1 MALMGSGT
9 LPVRFSL
16 RSALECFL
24 DFRFSTI
31 RRKAKY
37 QIDKVSLRAH
47 IVDGLLIA
55 LKSVDNVRKNSSFT
69 RSCLSTQEC
78 CSQQLSCP
86 FTFQVIELVRS
97 AADQNAARNFLMNP
111 QNENL
116 SLSREQ
122 ADAVLKLQL
131 GQLTR
136 LNKNKLEEEK
146 RDLEKSRSE
155 LQSILET
162 EETVF
167 QLMKDEF
174 EELKDKF
181 SQPRKTKIE
190 PEEGEI
196 LEINLVRNSRS
207 VIIVTRGG
215 YIKRMP
221 LQTFESQGRGTRG
234 KKGTSGNVSSSSLED
249 EVAHFLSCND
259 HDTLLMTTQK
269 GIAYGLRAYQIPI
282 ASRTA
287 KGASLPSVLP
297 IKVDDVITSVLP
309 VGEFTEDQYCVLAT
323 EYGWIK
329 KTPLNAFENLTS
341 RGLIIAT
348 LDDGDK
354 LSWCEKCT
362 DSDDLLL
369 GSTKGMATRF
379 EASELRPTG
388 RTSRGVRCMK
398 LRAGDTLADLNVIK
412 GGSALKQSSDESSGT
427 TCVLAVTKNGYG
439 KRVLTDEFRP
449 QARGGVGLIAMK
461 FKSSSP
467 SEDKLSCLRIVNEDD
482 EVLITTSKGI
492 IVRQKVSEIACQGR
506 SATGVSVQKVDVE
519 GGDYICRVSIVPK
532 YEESDD

>member
-1 MALMGSGT
+1 MS
-9 LPVRFSL
+9 P
-16 RSALECFL
+16 E
-24 DFRFSTI
+24 
-31 RRKAKY
+31 
-37 QIDKVSLRAH
+37 
-47 IVDGLLIA
+47 
-55 LKSVDNVRKNSSFT
+55 
-69 RSCLSTQEC
+69 
-78 CSQQLSCP
+78 
-86 FTFQVIELVRS
+86 
-97 AADQNAARNFLMNP
+97 
-111 QNENL
+111 NEKL

-136 LNKNKLEEEK
+136 LNKDKLTDEK
-146 RDLEKSRSE
+146 MELEKSRSQ
-155 LQSILET
+155 LQSLLEDDQS
-162 EETVF
+162 VF
-167 QLMKDEF
+167 HLMKDEF
-174 EELKDKF
+174 EELQDKF

-234 KKGTSGNVSSSSLED
+234 KKGTSGNVANSSTDE

-282 ASRTA
+282 ATRTA

-297 IKVDDVITSVLP
+297 VKADDIITSVLP
-309 VGEFTEDQYCVLAT
+309 VSEFTEDQYCVLAT
-323 EYGWIK
+323 EHGWIK

-369 GSTKGMATRF
+369 GSSKGMATRF
-379 EASELRPTG
+379 QASELRPTG

-398 LRAGDTLADLNVIK
+398 FKTGDTLADLNVIK
-412 GGSALKQSSDESSGT
+412 GGQSTYEQ
-427 TCVLAVTKNGYG
+427 VLAVTKNGYG
-439 KRVLTDEFRP
+439 KRVRTDEFRP

-461 FKSSSP
+461 FKHSTS
-467 SEDKLSCLRIVNEDD
+467 SEDRLSCLRIVNEDD

-492 IVRQKVSEIACQGR
+492 IVRQKVSDIASQGR
-506 SATGVSVQKVDVE
+506 AATGVSVQKVDVE
-519 GGDYICRVSIVPK
+519 SGDYICRVSIVPTH
-532 YEESDD
+532 EESDDVL

>member
-1 MALMGSGT
+1 MS
-9 LPVRFSL
+9 P
-16 RSALECFL
+16 EN
-24 DFRFSTI
+24 
-31 RRKAKY
+31 K
-37 QIDKVSLRAH
+37 
-47 IVDGLLIA
+47 
-55 LKSVDNVRKNSSFT
+55 
-69 RSCLSTQEC
+69 
-78 CSQQLSCP
+78 
-86 FTFQVIELVRS
+86 
-97 AADQNAARNFLMNP
+97 
-111 QNENL
+111 NL

-136 LNKNKLEEEK
+136 LNKDKLTDEK
-146 RDLEKSRSE
+146 MDLEKSRSE
-155 LQSILET
+155 LESLLLNDQSVYI
-162 EETVF
+162 
-167 QLMKDEF
+167 LMKTEF

-196 LEINLVRNSRS
+196 QEINLVQNSRS
-207 VIIVTRGG
+207 VIILTRGG

-234 KKGTSGNVSSSSLED
+234 KKGTSGNISSPSTED
-249 EVAHFLSCND
+249 EVAHCLSCND

-297 IKVDDVITSVLP
+297 VKADDIITSVLP
-309 VGEFTEDQYCVLAT
+309 VSEFTEDQYCVLAT
-323 EYGWIK
+323 EHGWIK
-329 KTPLNAFENLTS
+329 KTPLNAFDNLTS

-362 DSDDLLL
+362 DNDDLLL
-369 GSTKGMATRF
+369 GSSKGMATRF
-379 EASELRPTG
+379 EASKLRPTG

-398 LRAGDTLADLNVIK
+398 LKTGDTLAGLNVIK
-412 GGSALKQSSDESSGT
+412 DGSILEQDSAGSAT
-427 TCVLAVTKNGYG
+427 TCVLALTRNGYG
-439 KRVLTDEFRP
+439 KRVRTDEFRS

-461 FKSSSP
+461 FKHSAS
-467 SEDKLSCLRIVNEDD
+467 SEDRLSCLRIVNEDD

-492 IVRQKVSEIACQGR
+492 IVRQNVSDIACQGR
-506 SATGVSVQKVDVE
+506 AATGVSVQKVDS
-519 GGDYICRVSIVPK
+519 GDYICRVSIVPK
-532 YEESDD
+532 YEESDDI